1 MFAAGRMV
9 LLVFLGSHGTLVA
22 VSAPFMMPLCD
33 SDIPMNVPFT
43 FSNKQPLSLIRRVD
57 RSPAR
62 PDGAH
67 CCGPLR
73 LHGGVELLH
82 GKSGG
87 GLLCRCHVARLG
99 PRHDQRVASPAL
111 RCALP
116 RSPLRTPCISSE
128 AELERES
135 TKIRLGM
142 TGSLHPKAEL

>member
-1 MFAAGRMV
+1 MLRGQGQDR
-9 LLVFLGSHGTLVA
+9 L
-22 VSAPFMMPLCD
+22 
-33 SDIPMNVPFT
+33 
-43 FSNKQPLSLIRRVD
+43 LIRRVD

-99 PRHDQRVASPAL
+99 PRHDRRVASPVRRRAS
-111 RCALP
+111 P
-116 RSPLRTPCISSE
+116 RPPWSPLVDGRRLARVHVQPEHSLWVPARVYITQARAVEMPPKTNKEVASGPAAGGGADDQGSPA
-128 AELERES
+128 AEL
-135 TKIRLGM
+135 TD
-142 TGSLHPKAEL
+142 